1 MFSAI
6 CKLASQSTNWQIGQI
21 GRLDGTYTCIPVKIT
36 PLQDF
41 GPGKRCVGGGGGGGK
56 GYSEPSLYCTA
67 KFIVQH
73 HCSAEPA
80 ALVWPARFHKR
91 QLFRI
96 VLKCQ
101 NLGENMTQQF
111 CIFSLLSWFNSC
123 DSWHISILWQDYFHV
138 RKRP

>member
-1 MFSAI
+1 MQFANW
-6 CKLASQSTNWQIGQI
+6 LANLPI
-21 GRLDGTYTCIPVKIT
+21 GRLARLADWTEHIHVYQSKSPHCKTLVLERGVWE
-36 PLQDF
+36 
-41 GPGKRCVGGGGGGGK
+41 GGGGGK

-67 KFIVQH
+67 KFIIQH

-123 DSWHISILWQDYFHV
+123 DSWHISILLQDYFHV